1 MSMPAVP
8 VRAGRA
14 KSTLTLAIVFLSVLL
29 AACSSGAGQPS
40 TAGGGGAGSP
50 GAGASGGSTSTPSPN
65 PDAIDHPTGATD
77 IVLRVGEQG
86 GFMMMEAVM
95 SRVPMFTLY
104 GDGRVVIAQFPEAA
118 PGQAGLNGVP
128 QQVLRETHFSED
140 QVQGLLQYALVEG
153 KVGIAKESFPVFVM
167 DVPDTVIELHA
178 GGVDKTIK
186 VAGLGMDPQP
196 GPDAAVLTSLAEL
209 VAKIQSITADQDY
222 AATASLAILNATEP
236 APGVTAQPW
245 PWPDTAPSD
254 FTQPKP
260 NDPFGFTS
268 HVLSAAESDAIGI
281 APGEWSAPL
290 TLAGP
295 DGKTYAVIVRPAL
308 PEEAAAG

>member
-1 MSMPAVP
+1 MSNAAVP

-14 KSTLTLAIVFLSVLL
+14 LMLPLTTLSLAVLL
-29 AACSSGAGQPS
+29 AACSGAAGQP
-40 TAGGGGAGSP
+40 AGGGSSP
-50 GAGASGGSTSTPSPN
+50 GANASDGVGTATPSVN
-65 PDAIDHPTGATD
+65 PDAIDHPTGPTD
-77 IVLRVGEQG
+77 IVLRVGEEG

-104 GDGRVVIAQFPEAA
+104 GDGRVVIAQFPDAS
-118 PGQAGLNGVP
+118 GQAGINGLP
-128 QQVLRETHFSED
+128 QQVLRETHFTED
-140 QVQGLLQYALVEG
+140 QVQDLLKFALVDG
-153 KVGIAKESFPVFVM
+153 QLGIAKESFPILVM
-167 DVPDTVIELHA
+167 DVPDTVIQLHA
-178 GGVDKTIK
+178 GGVDKTVR

-196 GPDAAVLTSLAEL
+196 GPDAAVLKSLAEL
-209 VAKIQSITADQDY
+209 VARIQSISADQDY
-222 AATASLAILNATEP
+222 AATASIAILNATEP

-268 HVLSAAESDAIGI
+268 HVLSAAEADAIGI
-281 APGEWSAPL
+281 APGDWTAPM

-295 DGKTYAVIVRPAL
+295 DGKTYVVIVRPAL
-308 PEEAAAG
+308 PEEAATS